1 MRTSLVASLLV
12 AVAACSAP
20 ERHRPNLGDT
30 EVVPLAHQPA
40 QLVAARVCGLLHGA
54 KIGSPEDRAGG
65 CTSDAH
71 ASQHAADGT
80 VHVSL
85 TTDPRSN
92 SIVLATPPGYAA
104 ELTRAIEMIRALD
117 QPSTA
122 SK

>member
-1 MRTSLVASLLV
+1 MRAAIVASFLLT
-12 AVAACSAP
+12 VAACSAP
-20 ERHRPNLGDT
+20 DRNRPNLGDA
-30 EVVPLAHQPA
+30 EVVPLTHQPA
-40 QLVAARVCGLLHGA
+40 QLVAARVCGMLHGA

-65 CTSDAH
+65 CTSSAH
-71 ASQHAADGT
+71 ASHHAADGT

-85 TTDPRSN
+85 TTDSRSN

-104 ELTRAIEMIRALD
+104 ELTRAIELIRALD